1 MPWQKEKAEG
11 GEESDFVVDKPSPAK
26 PKLPNV
32 PHQHILLIALH
43 KHSPRFFRAGSEP
56 GSTSTSGADV
66 GPDQMTDGVTH
77 RG

>member
-26 PKLPNV
+26 PKLPIV

-43 KHSPRFFRAGSEP
+43 KHSPRFSRAGSEP
-56 GSTSTSGADV
+56 GSTSTPA
-66 GPDQMTDGVTH
+66 QMAAPTK
-77 RG
+77 